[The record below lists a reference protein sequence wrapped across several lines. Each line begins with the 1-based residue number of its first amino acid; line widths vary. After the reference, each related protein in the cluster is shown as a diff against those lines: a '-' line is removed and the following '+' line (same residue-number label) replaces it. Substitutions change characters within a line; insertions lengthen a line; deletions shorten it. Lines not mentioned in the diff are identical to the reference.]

1 MKSSAKNGA
10 AKKKVALKVPIKPA
24 TRVIKGK
31 RPDYGSPEFAVA
43 LQAHFY
49 AAKREALGYE

>member
-1 MKSSAKNGA
+1 MKASA
-10 AKKKVALKVPIKPA
+10 KKVASLKTQAVKLPIKPA
-24 TRVIKGK
+24 TRVVKGK

-49 AAKREALGYE
+49 AAKRAALGYE